1 MNKSQL
7 TAQVATEAGLTKD
20 QAKAVVNAITE
31 TVTNEL
37 KNGGEVML
45 VGFGKFSTVDRR
57 AREGRNPKTGETIQ
71 IPAKTV
77 AKFKAGKGL
86 AEAVNV

>member
-7 TAQVATEAGLTKD
+7 IAQVASESNLSKE
-20 QAKAVVNAITE
+20 QAKSVVNAITE

-37 KNGGEVML
+37 KNGGEVLL
-45 VGFGKFSTVDRR
+45 VGFGKFSTVERQ
-57 AREGRNPKTGETIQ
+57 AREGRNPKTGEKIQ